1 MKIRLKSL
9 LVINAKKKVAFTTAL
24 SIILLSFP
32 VVAASKPLFT
42 WNDDSSSTLLGKIW
56 TLSNINSNNTRVVVD
71 LHQSI
76 GFRCQS
82 PKPCPEP
89 RGYYRISYVFNCP
102 AKLAKV
108 NNKTLASRGDW
119 QKLGDFPSQPDF
131 ATWEVFA
138 VACPMWNSEIKKLRQ
153 DGYMDINGF
162 VKSN

>member
-9 LVINAKKKVAFTTAL
+9 LVINPKKKVAFTTAL

-56 TLSNINSNNTRVVVD
+56 TLSNINSNNTHVVVD

-89 RGYYRISYVFNCP
+89 RGYYRISVT
-102 AKLAKV
+102 A
-108 NNKTLASRGDW
+108 
-119 QKLGDFPSQPDF
+119 
-131 ATWEVFA
+131 
-138 VACPMWNSEIKKLRQ
+138 
-153 DGYMDINGF
+153 
-162 VKSN
+162 